1 MFVLS
6 QQRLKIVPN
15 VVAIVILALIY
26 YGTAEISRH
35 LATTPQ
41 SVTPVWPPDGFAVAA
56 VFIFGSRISPGV
68 LIGSFLANIW
78 AFFDGNS
85 WYSAITSILMVLG
98 IAIGTSFGSGIGNYL
113 LRRSIKEKNPFRR
126 LNDVYKFFLF
136 NCVFTPMIN
145 ATIGV
150 VCLVLDRKVF
160 WASFGT
166 NWLTWM
172 ISNVAGICIFT
183 PVILS
188 FYDIYFRTIK
198 GIKVNKNLT
207 DNFQKEVISINLAR
221 IIELS
226 SLIIIVIAISFLSFY
241 QEHEYQL
248 EYILIPCL
256 VWAVIRFGQIVSTSL
271 IVVVSILAVLGTVNG
286 LGVFASKG
294 SYSLL
299 LLQSF
304 IVVIVVTT
312 LSLVAIL
319 AEKQQAIANL
329 QKSKLKLLNKS
340 SQLEESKLNL
350 NDTAL
355 ILEKQNIAL
364 TEAKQI
370 AENANRTK
378 TEFLSNMSHELRT
391 PLNAI
396 LGFAQLLQESK
407 NIDYQEKLDIQ
418 TIYKS
423 GKHLLNL
430 IDDILD
436 ISKIEAGKMELHF
449 QDVSLSVFLK
459 DLVDII
465 QVQDNQNSIDF
476 ICDFSPDLP
485 QIIYTDAKRLRQV
498 LLNLLSNA
506 IKFTNKGHVIFKV
519 KLLEPTKF
527 DTTLS
532 NYFSL
537 IQFEIEDSGIGINQ
551 NKLESIFLPFE
562 QVGDK
567 KINSQGTG
575 LGLAISQKIAEMMS
589 GKITVSSQKD
599 VGSVFRFT
607 VSIQVSELDIFSRQ
621 CVCIVGEKSVFDL
634 NLANNLPLKILIA
647 EDNIVNQKVAIK
659 ILNKLGYKADIAI
672 NGVEVLE
679 LLQKQK
685 YDVILMDVQMPEIDG
700 IEATKQIIQSTDL
713 YPRPYIIAMTANAM
727 DSDRKICLDAGM
739 DDYISKPVSV
749 NLLVEALLGSQSGLK
764 MER

>member
-1 MFVLS
+1 
-6 QQRLKIVPN
+6 
-15 VVAIVILALIY
+15 
-26 YGTAEISRH
+26 
-35 LATTPQ
+35 
-41 SVTPVWPPDGFAVAA
+41 
-56 VFIFGSRISPGV
+56 
-68 LIGSFLANIW
+68 
-78 AFFDGNS
+78 
-85 WYSAITSILMVLG
+85 
-98 IAIGTSFGSGIGNYL
+98 
-113 LRRSIKEKNPFRR
+113 
-126 LNDVYKFFLF
+126 
-136 NCVFTPMIN
+136 
-145 ATIGV
+145 
-150 VCLVLDRKVF
+150 
-160 WASFGT
+160 
-166 NWLTWM
+166 
-172 ISNVAGICIFT
+172 
-183 PVILS
+183 
-188 FYDIYFRTIK
+188 
-198 GIKVNKNLT
+198 
-207 DNFQKEVISINLAR
+207 
-221 IIELS
+221 
-226 SLIIIVIAISFLSFY
+226 
-241 QEHEYQL
+241 
-248 EYILIPCL
+248 
-256 VWAVIRFGQIVSTSL
+256 
-271 IVVVSILAVLGTVNG
+271 
-286 LGVFASKG
+286 
-294 SYSLL
+294 
-299 LLQSF
+299 
-304 IVVIVVTT
+304 
-312 LSLVAIL
+312 
-319 AEKQQAIANL
+319 
-329 QKSKLKLLNKS
+329 
-340 SQLEESKLNL
+340 
-350 NDTAL
+350 
-355 ILEKQNIAL
+355 
-364 TEAKQI
+364 
-370 AENANRTK
+370 
-378 TEFLSNMSHELRT
+378 
-391 PLNAI
+391 
-396 LGFAQLLQESK
+396 
-407 NIDYQEKLDIQ
+407 
-418 TIYKS
+418 
-423 GKHLLNL
+423 
-430 IDDILD
+430 
-436 ISKIEAGKMELHF
+436 
-449 QDVSLSVFLK
+449 
-459 DLVDII
+459 
-465 QVQDNQNSIDF
+465 
-476 ICDFSPDLP
+476 
-485 QIIYTDAKRLRQV
+485 
-498 LLNLLSNA
+498 LLSNA

>member
-56 VFIFGSRISPGV
+56 VFIFGSQILPGV

-85 WYSAITSILMVLG
+85 WYSAITSILLVLG

-150 VCLVLDRKVF
+150 VCLVLYRKVV

-166 NWLTWM
+166 NWLTWT

-188 FYDIYFRTIK
+188 FYDIYLRTIK

-226 SLIIIVIAISFLSFY
+226 SLIIIVIVISFLSFY
-241 QEHEYQL
+241 QEYEYKL
-248 EYILIPCL
+248 ECILIPCL

-286 LGVFASKG
+286 LGVFTSKG

-319 AEKQQAIANL
+319 AEKNQAIANL

-607 VSIQVSELDIFSRQ
+607 VSIQVSELDILSRQ

-634 NLANNLPLKILIA
+634 NLANDLPLKILIA

-713 YPRPYIIAMTANAM
+713 HPRPYIIAMTANAM

-749 NLLVEALLGSQSGLK
+749 NLLVEALLGSRSGLK